1 MNTPTSL
8 YKYRS
13 LAGEKKDYVREMFED
28 HMVWFS
34 KRQDFNDP
42 FEFHFTPSFE
52 ATTYEKIEVFAR
64 ALQSKNP
71 NLTNDSA
78 KAEATSAF
86 LYSSKYP
93 NILKKWEQKRLNLF
107 YKRLNEE
114 VGVFS
119 FTEYNDDILM
129 WSHYADKHRG
139 ICIEFKPVKEE
150 HDNFYYQAQ
159 KVIYPKEN
167 NPPHLNFYKYR
178 NNPEKEA
185 TKLLSTKAL
194 HWEYEGEWR
203 IIDVKNGPS
212 KRSIPEGI
220 ISSVIL
226 GCRIEE
232 NDRDL
237 IMKLASS
244 YPIPITIYQ
253 AKIKSNYYEL
263 EIQRCDGT

>member
-34 KRQDFNDP
+34 KREDFNDP

-52 ATTYEKIEVFAR
+52 ATTDEKIEVFTQ

-78 KAEATSAF
+78 KAEATLAF
-86 LYSSKYP
+86 SSP
-93 NILKKWEQKRLNLF
+93 SHILIKWEQRRLYLL

-114 VGVFS
+114 VGIFS
-119 FTEYNDDILM
+119 LTERKNDILM
-129 WSHYADKHRG
+129 WSHYADKHKG
-139 ICIEFKPVKEE
+139 ICVEFRPVKEE
-150 HDNFYYQAQ
+150 HDNFLYQAQ

-167 NPPHLNFYKYR
+167 NPPQLNFYKYR
-178 NNPEKEA
+178 NNPEEEA
-185 TKLLSTKAL
+185 VKLLCTKAL
-194 HWEYEGEWR
+194 QWKYEGEWR
-203 IIDVKNGPS
+203 IIDIEEGPG

-226 GCRIEE
+226 GCCIEK
-232 NDRDL
+232 NDSDL
-237 IMKLASS
+237 IMKLASA
-244 YPIPITIYQ
+244 YPTPITIYK
-253 AKIKSNYYEL
+253 AKIKSDYYEL
-263 EIQRCDGT
+263 EIQGCDCT